1 MACTNFEKIDEEVD
15 IVKPHVI
22 LMDISI
28 PIFDGF
34 YWCKKIRKKNCIPI
48 IIVSSRDSNM
58 DIIMAISNGADDYVV
73 KPFDTN
79 VLIAKINAV
88 IRRTYQYKCQEN
100 MIIKHNNLVLR
111 LDDATLLTG
120 DKIIELTKNE
130 FEILKILIT
139 NSGSIVKRN
148 EIMKRLWNDDIYVN
162 ENTLTV
168 NINRL
173 RKKLLDEG
181 IEDCIETKKGIGY
194 IIK

>member
-1 MACTNFEKIDEEVD
+1 
-15 IVKPHVI
+15 
-22 LMDISI
+22 
-28 PIFDGF
+28 
-34 YWCKKIRKKNCIPI
+34 
-48 IIVSSRDSNM
+48 
-58 DIIMAISNGADDYVV
+58 
-73 KPFDTN
+73 
-79 VLIAKINAV
+79 
-88 IRRTYQYKCQEN
+88 